1 MGKYNYIHLG
11 NGIPKNIEREYN
23 KLCRKE
29 QYLEERDSAHG
40 VIHIDYDS
48 CLNNVPEPPYHDESS
63 KTETIWNMRLEHL
76 PSALNKLKN
85 EFPLEYNLI
94 NDYFLSERNLSML
107 ELAEKYNL
115 SLKKVEYR
123 LKKAKELLKEYI
135 ILHENN
141 K

>member
-1 MGKYNYIHLG
+1 MGKYSYIHFG
-11 NGIPKNIEREYN
+11 DDVPKNIEREYN
-23 KLCRKE
+23 KLCHKE
-29 QYLEERDSAHG
+29 QYLEEKDLAHG
-40 VIHIDYDS
+40 VIHIEYDS
-48 CLNNVPEPPYHDESS
+48 CLNNVPEPCREES
-63 KTETIWNMRLEHL
+63 TESEIIWETRLKYL
-76 PSALNKLKN
+76 PSALSLLKDK
-85 EFPLEYNLI
+85 FPLEYNLI
-94 NDYFLSERNLSML
+94 NDYFLSGKNFSMF

>member
-1 MGKYNYIHLG
+1 MRKYSYIHFG
-11 NGIPKNIEREYN
+11 NNVPKNIEREYN

-29 QYLEERDSAHG
+29 QYLEEKDLAHG

-48 CLNNVPEPPYHDESS
+48 CLNNVPEPCREESMES
-63 KTETIWNMRLEHL
+63 EIIWETRLKHL
-76 PSALNKLKN
+76 PSALSLLKDK
-85 EFPLEYNLI
+85 FPLEYNLI
-94 NDYFLSERNLSML
+94 NDYFLSGRNFSML
-107 ELAEKYNL
+107 ELAKKYGL

-123 LKKAKELLKEYI
+123 LKKAKELLKEYV